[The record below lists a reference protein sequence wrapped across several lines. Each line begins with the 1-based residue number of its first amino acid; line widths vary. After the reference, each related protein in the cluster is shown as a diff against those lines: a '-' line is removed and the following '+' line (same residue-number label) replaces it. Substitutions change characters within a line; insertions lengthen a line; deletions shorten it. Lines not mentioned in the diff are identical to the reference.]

1 MLAHSFYMPVVVS
14 GPIIR
19 SNKRVQAFK
28 FSSLHF
34 LFTRHRFKEFNDGLE
49 AKYEPWTLKRVLSF
63 ALLLARFSFWWMV
76 AELILHFFYF
86 SVMR

>member
-1 MLAHSFYMPVVVS
+1 MKL
-14 GPIIR
+14 
-19 SNKRVQAFK
+19 SNLQYL
-28 FSSLHF
+28 SS
-34 LFTRHRFKEFNDGLE
+34 RHRFKEFNDGLE
-49 AKYEPWTLKRVLSF
+49 AKYEPWTLKRIFSF